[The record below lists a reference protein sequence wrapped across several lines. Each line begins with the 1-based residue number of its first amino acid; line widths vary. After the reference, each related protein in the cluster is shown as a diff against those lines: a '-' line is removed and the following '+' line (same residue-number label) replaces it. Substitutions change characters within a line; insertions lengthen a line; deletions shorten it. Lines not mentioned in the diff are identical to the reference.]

1 MGTKEKLLAL
11 LEVRKGEYLSGE
23 QIAETLA
30 VSRTAVWKAVNALRA
45 AGYSIDAMQN
55 RGYCLDAHTDVLSA
69 LGIRRLLNDADAF
82 PIPELLPRA
91 VSTNALLRQ
100 RAAAGAPEG
109 TVILAN
115 EQTMGR
121 GRMGREFY
129 SPPDTG
135 VYMSLLLRPA
145 HLLPAQAACITTMAA
160 VAACEA
166 IEELSGRQAQIKWV
180 NDVLIDGKKVCGILT
195 EASCTLESGRLDY
208 AVLGIGFNVYPPAG
222 GFPPEIAQSA
232 DAILRNQ
239 VDDGKNRLAAAF
251 LNRFMALYRSPEP
264 PCYAQSYRQRSLV
277 IGRPIRVLSPSGAR
291 NAYALDVDK
300 NCRLIVRYEDG
311 TIDQLTSAEISIRMD
326 EGCVK

>member
-11 LEVRKGEYLSGE
+11 LEARKGEYLSGE
-23 QIAETLA
+23 QIAEALT

-55 RGYCLDAHTDVLSA
+55 RGYCLDARTDVLSA
-69 LGIRRLLNDADAF
+69 QGIQRLLEDAAF
-82 PIPELLPRA
+82 PVPEVLPRT

-115 EQTMGR
+115 EQTLGR

-180 NDVLIDGKKVCGILT
+180 NDILIDGKKVCGILT
-195 EASCTLESGRLDY
+195 EASYTLESGRLDY

-222 GFPPEIAQSA
+222 GFPPEIAQIA

-239 VDDGKNRLAAAF
+239 ADNGKNRLAAAF

-264 PCYAQSYRQRSLV
+264 SGYAQSYRQRSLV
-277 IGRPIRVLSPSGAR
+277 IGHPIRVLSPSGAR
-291 NAYALDVDK
+291 NAYALDVDRD
-300 NCRLIVRYEDG
+300 CRLIVRYEDG

-326 EGCVK
+326 EERF

>member
-1 MGTKEKLLAL
+1 MMGTKEKLLAL
-11 LEVRKGEYLSGE
+11 LEARKGEYLSGE
-23 QIAETLA
+23 QIADALA
-30 VSRTAVWKAVNALRA
+30 VSRTAVWKAVNALRG

-55 RGYCLDAHTDVLSA
+55 RGYCLDGSTDVLSA
-69 LGIRRLLNDADAF
+69 QGIQRLLDDTAF
-82 PIPELLPRA
+82 PMPEVLPRA
-91 VSTNALLRQ
+91 VSTNAILRQ
-100 RAAAGAPEG
+100 RAATGAPEG

-115 EQTMGR
+115 EQTLGR

-135 VYMSLLLRPA
+135 VYMSLLLRPN

-180 NDVLIDGKKVCGILT
+180 NDILIDEKKVCGILT
-195 EASCTLESGRLDY
+195 EASYTLESGQLDY

-222 GFPPEIAQSA
+222 GFPPEIVQSA

-239 VDDGKNRLAAAF
+239 ADNGKNRLTAAF

-264 PCYAQSYRQRSLV
+264 SGYAQSYRNRSLV
-277 IGRPIRVLSPSGAR
+277 IGQPIRILSPSGAR
-291 NAYALDVDK
+291 NAYALDVDRD
-300 NCRLIVRYEDG
+300 CRLIVRYEDG

-326 EGCVK
+326 EESSG